1 MKVARTGMYADITIA
16 SAASVQVS
24 IFILF
29 ILVSSLCDCVDVS
42 DLFLLRA
49 LTYA

>member
-1 MKVARTGMYADITIA
+1 MSQRLNTCAIVLRKGLIA
-16 SAASVQVS
+16 SGK
-24 IFILF
+24 ILRLNPV
-29 ILVSSLCDCVDVS
+29 LVSSLCDCVDVS